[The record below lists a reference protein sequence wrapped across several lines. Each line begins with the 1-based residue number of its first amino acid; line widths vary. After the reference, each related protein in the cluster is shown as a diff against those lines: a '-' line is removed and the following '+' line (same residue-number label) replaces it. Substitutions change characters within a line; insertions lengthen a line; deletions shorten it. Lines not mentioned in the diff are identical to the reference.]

1 MTPAAM
7 AGASFELELVD
18 SGQLGDELEEEDDG
32 ENGCG
37 ENERMTARSLFIDP
51 RTGDSCGRSDGRSC
65 IDKPLDA

>member
-37 ENERMTARSLFIDP
+37 ENERMTATGLFIDEVA
-51 RTGDSCGRSDGRSC
+51 RDSCIGSDGRS
-65 IDKPLDA
+65 